1 MEPNITDE
9 EFEIQRQFVQV
20 VNNKTSIRVSKYY
33 TLFALYKVN
42 EWMNELMTEWKKW
55 EEIEGNWLAWCSQD
69 LFWSFFNK
77 VE

>member
-42 EWMNELMTEWKKW
+42 E
-55 EEIEGNWLAWCSQD
+55 
-69 LFWSFFNK
+69 
-77 VE
+77 